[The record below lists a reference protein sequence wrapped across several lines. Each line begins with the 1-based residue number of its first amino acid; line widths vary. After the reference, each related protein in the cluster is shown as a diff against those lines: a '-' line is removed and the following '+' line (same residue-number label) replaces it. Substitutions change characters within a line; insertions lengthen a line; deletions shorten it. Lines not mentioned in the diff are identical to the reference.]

1 MAANYAT
8 DNLAVNRAT
17 CSLFIER
24 SLAGIAHP
32 CYRCPQSRVIRDSDY
47 WGYFNACPCGRS
59 KIPYEDMDFGGHPF
73 L

>member
-1 MAANYAT
+1 MPNSYPT

-32 CYRCPQSRVIRDSDY
+32 CYRCPQSRVIRDPDY
-47 WGYFNACPCGRS
+47 WGYINACPCGR
-59 KIPYEDMDFGGHPF
+59 KETDIYERNP
-73 L
+73 LS